1 MKNFLANLKK
11 FFTKKRIIIL
21 AAIVVLILLLIFAA
35 KSCGSDEEETVT
47 AQDVAV
53 ERRSIT
59 TTVEGSATL
68 QAKDQYEITAIVTGD
83 VVAAPFEEG
92 DIVEKGDLLYQID
105 SSDIEKN
112 IESAQL
118 GLEKAQD
125 SYNSANK
132 SVGDLNV
139 KSKES
144 GTVKTVNVSVGD
156 SVQAGMAVAECYNDS
171 VMQIRVPFNSADAA
185 RIGYGNTAT
194 LTMMSGSIVT
204 GNVVGVDSANTAL
217 AGNMI
222 VRYVTINVNNPGAIK
237 PGDRATAE
245 INGISCN
252 DSGEFKY
259 ISEFKITSE
268 VSGEVASLNIHEGS
282 RVSSGTVAVVLTS
295 DSVTSNANNA
305 RLSLRDAQ
313 LSLERSQEQFDDY
326 NITAPISG
334 TVVTKNTKV
343 GDKVDNTRQDSE
355 PMALIYDLTS
365 LEFALDVDE
374 TEIGLVQVGQSV
386 TVTADA
392 VQGSFIGYVEKVG
405 VDGTSSNGVTSY
417 PVTVRLEE
425 YGDLL
430 PGMNIDAVIEVSSAD
445 NVLAVPIEAVQRR
458 RQVYVKGDKTD
469 ENDTAP
475 DGYKTVQVETG
486 ASDDRYIEIV
496 SGLKEGDMVRVA
508 TTNTNNTT
516 LTPETEMEDIRGAA
530 GERQGGGPG
539 GASGGRPGG
548 GRPGGF

>member
-139 KSKES
+139 KAKES

-185 RIGYGNTAT
+185 RIGYGSTAT

-245 INGISCN
+245 IGGISCN

-392 VQGSFIGYVEKVG
+392 VQGSFTGYVEKVG

-475 DGYKTVQVETG
+475 DGYKTVRVETG

-539 GASGGRPGG
+539 GGAPGG
-548 GRPGGF
+548 GGPGGF

>member
-35 KSCGSDEEETVT
+35 KSCGSDEEETVK

-139 KSKES
+139 KAKES

-245 INGISCN
+245 IGGISCN

-475 DGYKTVQVETG
+475 DGYKTVRVETG

-516 LTPETEMEDIRGAA
+516 LTPETEMENIRGGA

-539 GASGGRPGG
+539 GGAPGG
-548 GRPGGF
+548 GGPGGF

>member
-68 QAKDQYEITAIVTGD
+68 QAKDQYEITSIVTGD
-83 VVAAPFEEG
+83 VIAAPFEEG

-132 SVGDLNV
+132 SVGDLSV
-139 KSKES
+139 KAKES

-185 RIGYGNTAT
+185 GIGYGSTAT

-204 GNVVGVDSANTAL
+204 GRVVGVDSANTAL

-245 INGISCN
+245 INGITCN

-268 VSGEVASLNIHEGS
+268 VSGEVATLNIHEGS

-313 LSLERSQEQFDDY
+313 LSLERSREQFDDY

-539 GASGGRPGG
+539 GASGVGPGG
-548 GRPGGF
+548 GGPGGF